1 VSTVEIRVKSVR
13 LFPHNACLAP
23 EFAGRPVL
31 SPDPFAYVRLKL
43 QRDDQNDALVYWRQ
57 AEEFFQ
63 ASAMLSA
70 AASPLT
76 SYYCILNAVK
86 ALLTVHSQQHGA
98 YHGLSG
104 KHTNHRVTLKGE
116 VVHVSSGGVF
126 PALVALYGGSSA
138 NGAEYTLRNLLSEL
152 PFVHRSYTLT

>member
-1 VSTVEIRVKSVR
+1 MSTVEIRVKSVR